1 MSLDFERNRTLS
13 KLERVGYRW
22 LSSFLY
28 FSIAEQG
35 NQRHILNPN
44 PDIFL
49 PRFHTTGEIQTDDFG
64 RPEFGYE
71 FYSSIVHLGSLSFMI
86 TNWIIVWNIINCRQY
101 CFGLLGL
108 ISAVLMSR
116 MGVKLKKPPQ
126 MSHTCG
132 TSKPCQSAQTSEL
145 ASVRN
150 C

>member
-86 TNWIIVWNIINCRQY
+86 TNWSIVWNIIMHV
-101 CFGLLGL
+101 FWPL
-108 ISAVLMSR
+108 
-116 MGVKLKKPPQ
+116 
-126 MSHTCG
+126 
-132 TSKPCQSAQTSEL
+132 
-145 ASVRN
+145 
-150 C
+150 